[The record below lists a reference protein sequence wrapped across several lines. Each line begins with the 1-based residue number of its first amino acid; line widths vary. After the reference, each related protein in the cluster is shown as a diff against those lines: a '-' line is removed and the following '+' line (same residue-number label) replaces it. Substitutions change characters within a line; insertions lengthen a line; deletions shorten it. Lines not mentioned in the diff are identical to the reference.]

1 MLTKIATIL
10 SQLTGVPM
18 ESVTMETSPDN
29 LETWDSSMHL
39 NLVMALEEAFG
50 IQFSETE
57 IVEMMNVGL
66 IQEVLKA
73 HGVAP

>member
-1 MLTKIATIL
+1 MLNKIATIL
-10 SQLTGVPM
+10 SQLTGVPI
-18 ESVTMETSPDN
+18 ESVTVETSPDN

-73 HGVAP
+73 HGVTP

>member
-1 MLTKIATIL
+1 MLNKIATIL
-10 SQLTGVPM
+10 SQLTGVPI

-73 HGVAP
+73 HGVTP